1 MENTSPGMASY
12 HYMPPEFF
20 FSPSV
25 VSSKTDIWSIGVIF
39 FELLYGR
46 KPFAEGVSQTKILKQ
61 GTMLKAVKVDFPE
74 ETMKGY

>member
-39 FELLYGR
+39 F
-46 KPFAEGVSQTKILKQ
+46 
-61 GTMLKAVKVDFPE
+61 
-74 ETMKGY
+74 